1 MKSLFTKR
9 PLLRIAWVHLF
20 SKKRQTIVAMLGVMF
35 GVTVFIFQAGLLT
48 GLQNYFIEKT
58 VNTTA
63 HVHIYNEVRTARPHV
78 LSRYVDTTTQLL
90 VVRNQKPRDEELKVR
105 NGNQIIRDIEQD
117 PRVEGVAPFLGLQGI
132 YRFGMSQQ
140 AGTLA
145 GVDIMREDQLF
156 KVKDNLIA
164 GDLLRMETLVGG
176 VLLEQRLVPT
186 PGS

>member
-1 MKSLFTKR
+1 MNSLFSKR
-9 PLLRIAWVHLF
+9 PLLRIAWVHLVG
-20 SKKRQTIVAMLGVMF
+20 KKRQTVVAMLGVMF

-78 LSRYVDTTTQLL
+78 LTRYIDSTSRWI
-90 VVRNQKPRDEELKVR
+90 VVRNQKPRDEERKVK
-105 NGNQIIRDIEQD
+105 NGNQIIGLIEKD

-132 YRFGMSQQ
+132 FRFGMSQQ

-145 GVDIMREDQLF
+145 GVDIIRENTLF
-156 KVKDNLIA
+156 RVQENLID
-164 GDLLRMETLVGG
+164 GDMLRMETMPNGIIL
-176 VLLEQRLVPT
+176 
-186 PGS
+186 